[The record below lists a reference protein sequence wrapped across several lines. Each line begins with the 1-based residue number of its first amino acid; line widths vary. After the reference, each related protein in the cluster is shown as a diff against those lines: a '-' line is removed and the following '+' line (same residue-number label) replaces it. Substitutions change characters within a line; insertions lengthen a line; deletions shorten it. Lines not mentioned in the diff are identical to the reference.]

1 MIGIYK
7 IQNKVNGKIYVGQS
21 INITERWEQ
30 HKSRAYINGD
40 TGYNQPIHQA
50 FRKYGLNNF
59 VFEVLEETSFNQL
72 DEREQYWIKELNT
85 LSPNGYNIENGGR
98 KNKGVTYICSECG
111 RPLAEG
117 KNNITGL
124 CQTCYNLL
132 RSKHIPTSEEL
143 YESLCFNNGNF
154 SKVSQIYGVSDN
166 AIRKWCKKYNMP
178 FHSKDYKNIKT
189 KQPYRKQVEQIDLNS
204 GKVINIYNSI
214 ADAARALGMNTST
227 HITEVCQGI
236 YKSAGGYGWKY
247 KE

>member
-1 MIGIYK
+1 MPFLKIDEIAMNMGISEDDERRVLAL
-7 IQNKVNGKIYVGQS
+7 IIYVM
-21 INITERWEQ
+21 
-30 HKSRAYINGD
+30 K
-40 TGYNQPIHQA
+40 
-50 FRKYGLNNF
+50 
-59 VFEVLEETSFNQL
+59 
-72 DEREQYWIKELNT
+72 
-85 LSPNGYNIENGGR
+85 
-98 KNKGVTYICSECG
+98 
-111 RPLAEG
+111 
-117 KNNITGL
+117 
-124 CQTCYNLL
+124 
-132 RSKHIPTSEEL
+132 
-143 YESLCFNNGNF
+143 SLCFNNGNF